1 MKIKIKFP
9 RQEDKKKKNETE
21 KKLNQETGC
30 KRKHQN
36 IIIGMTINI

>member
-9 RQEDKKKKNETE
+9 RKEYKKQKKKKK